1 MPRLQLRT
9 GWFAGLLLTP
19 LAWAHTTIQSSIP
32 ATETTLAVSPPVIEV
47 TFGHMAQLTSV
58 VVVAEG
64 AEPRKLAFDPISS
77 ALQFRL
83 LDPQLA
89 PGRNE
94 IRWKGLSSG
103 DGHVIEGTLVFTV
116 GSAGAQRD

>member
-1 MPRLQLRT
+1 LRT
-9 GWFAGLLLTP
+9 GWLAGLLLAP
-19 LAWAHTTIQSSIP
+19 LAWAHTTIQASIP
-32 ATETTLAVSPPVIEV
+32 ATDATLVASPPVIEV
-47 TFGHMAQLTSV
+47 KFEHMAQLTSV

-64 AEPRKLAFDPISS
+64 AEPRKLAFDPVAS
-77 ALQFRL
+77 ALRFRL

-116 GSAGAQRD
+116 ESAGARRD

>member
-1 MPRLQLRT
+1 MPRIQLRT
-9 GWFAGLLLTP
+9 GWLLGVLLAP
-19 LAWAHTTIQSSIP
+19 LAWAHTTVQSSIP
-32 ATETTLAVSPPVIEV
+32 ATNATLAVSPAVIEL
-47 TFGHMAQLTSV
+47 TFEHMAQLTSV

-64 AEPRKLAFDPISS
+64 AEPRKLTFEPVAS

-94 IRWKGLSSG
+94 IRWKGLSSA
-103 DGHVIEGTLVFTV
+103 DGHVIAGTLVFTID
-116 GSAGAQRD
+116 SAGVGRD